1 LRLAGRLLFSVNAV
15 SAMLADDA
23 EEEENEFSSLRD
35 QAQRLRRENSGLSR
49 RLAEAEAQRNAAVA
63 GLRRCRLTVAR
74 LRHRAAAA
82 EASRREM
89 VALSTLDKL
98 RQLAAEV
105 EAKSRRPSNALSA
118 CLRTWEEQL
127 RLARR
132 LRTEADSRLAAD
144 TSPSAASSTSSTAFL
159 STTPPTPPSPD
170 SPPALPPSPDF
181 DLLRLPAESPTQ
193 PAQSS
198 LPTSRSPTVA
208 VAVEPIDR
216 RVWRRVVEVLP
227 DASLASV
234 AAALA
239 NMPAIE
245 RVRASETD
253 LVSAA
258 VAQLLVDVDK
268 TAEDDA
274 AGSTLPPPPP
284 GLAFDA
290 PLCAVC
296 QEALPTTDGHRQ
308 RLRQLTCGHRFH
320 EDCVRRWLAECSACP
335 TCRRHY
341 LMPEDF
347 PPLV

>member
-1 LRLAGRLLFSVNAV
+1 AAV
-15 SAMLADDA
+15 AA
-23 EEEENEFSSLRD
+23 
-35 QAQRLRRENSGLSR
+35 RENSGLSR

-118 CLRTWEEQL
+118 CLRTWRSSCGWL
-127 RLARR
+127 
-132 LRTEADSRLAAD
+132 ADSRLAAD

-245 RVRASETD
+245 
-253 LVSAA
+253 
-258 VAQLLVDVDK
+258 
-268 TAEDDA
+268 
-274 AGSTLPPPPP
+274 
-284 GLAFDA
+284 
-290 PLCAVC
+290 
-296 QEALPTTDGHRQ
+296 
-308 RLRQLTCGHRFH
+308 
-320 EDCVRRWLAECSACP
+320 
-335 TCRRHY
+335 
-341 LMPEDF
+341 
-347 PPLV
+347 